1 VQTVEYSVNSV
12 AAAAGANYCDLAAAS
27 TDDIYLREL
36 HFFTAA
42 ATASSVALFRTT
54 AVGTRTSPVTPT
66 AAANG
71 QLGTVGEAPTG
82 SVATAW
88 SVVPTLAANR
98 MRSYIT
104 AAAAG
109 AGVIW
114 TWYDGLGLRIPASG
128 SITLN
133 NFGASA
139 GSILAVTY
147 VWRE

>member
-54 AVGTRTSPVTPT
+54 
-66 AAANG
+66 
-71 QLGTVGEAPTG
+71 
-82 SVATAW
+82 
-88 SVVPTLAANR
+88 
-98 MRSYIT
+98 
-104 AAAAG
+104 G